1 MKGALLVLPG
11 VSIAKES
18 NSAARDRSFEAL
30 HIGMEILIVFKN
42 TFEFAQT
49 KEHWTLEGKALR
61 DFSKSETK
69 RDGKKSYKYYLYV
82 PKKYT
87 FLPNEM
93 GVASPNIEPHPSHL
107 VKMYI
112 F

>member
-42 TFEFAQT
+42 TL
-49 KEHWTLEGKALR
+49 TLPRPRPERYLISSTLSGTIFLKSLKS
-61 DFSKSETK
+61 FSC
-69 RDGKKSYKYYLYV
+69 D
-82 PKKYT
+82 
-87 FLPNEM
+87 
-93 GVASPNIEPHPSHL
+93 
-107 VKMYI
+107 
-112 F
+112 